1 MEMPVIA
8 AFLSLFFLRG
18 NAPIIRTETF
28 LPGPHIHEAGRVM
41 DIETDSKYGQL

>member
-1 MEMPVIA
+1 MPAVA
-8 AFLSLFFLRG
+8 AFLPLFCFRR
-18 NAPIIRTETF
+18 NAPSETF